1 MIIPII
7 TGPTSSGKSGTAFN
21 AALKTGIVEII
32 SADAFQVY
40 TGQKCLL

>member
-21 AALKTGIVEII
+21 AALK
-32 SADAFQVY
+32 QVMW
-40 TGQKCLL
+40 K

>member
-21 AALKTGIVEII
+21 AALKTDRKSV
-32 SADAFQVY
+32 V
-40 TGQKCLL
+40 